1 MCSETSIFQFFA
13 SKCFL
18 LTLGLVIIQ
27 TCGSDTSLQVM
38 YDRLEQFNGSEYLD
52 ASKLRIRKFNRT
64 MSVLDGEFELFHDLD
79 DNFAFTL
86 VLSYS
91 VLGNNQFIRSPFRIP
106 LQKFCRFLNTTYRDY
121 REFYRNTTNFPDA
134 GTCPWP
140 AQMYYIKNKVLDANL
155 INKYFRPGLWK
166 VDILVYKAKES
177 FAIFATE
184 LFFKVVRGDMS

>member
-1 MCSETSIFQFFA
+1 M
-13 SKCFL
+13 
-18 LTLGLVIIQ
+18 
-27 TCGSDTSLQVM
+27 CGSETSLQVM
-38 YDRLEQFNGSEYLD
+38 YDRLEQFNGSDYLD
-52 ASKLRIRKFNRT
+52 FSKVRIRKFNRT

-86 VLSYS
+86 VMSYS

-106 LQKFCRFLNTTYRDY
+106 LQKVCRFLNTTYRDY
-121 REFYRNTTNFPDA
+121 REFYRDTTNFPDA

-140 AQMYYIKNKVLDANL
+140 AQIYYVKNKVLDANL

-166 VDILVYKAKES
+166 IDILVYKAKES